1 MKQRF
6 NGIAPETYRD
16 QQRRLEQRAREIEKQ
31 LNTPPA
37 PQPQLRPPPGTAM
50 RMQGDQAGRDALKQ
64 NRIDMKARLE
74 AIKQDRIQAKPNEH
88 HQTNNKGK
96 SL

>member
-50 RMQGDQAGRDALKQ
+50 RMQGDC
-64 NRIDMKARLE
+64 RL
-74 AIKQDRIQAKPNEH
+74 AINAYFTRRRAPPSP
-88 HQTNNKGK
+88 T
-96 SL
+96 SWVSVSCFA